1 METSPKDYVDTLDS
15 DNSLEFDNSMDFEEL
30 WNYYVYANSKDS
42 KDAPKIP
49 RDYELCKSRKDLDMR
64 CQNQQFYGWANYEES
79 EENKVTF
86 NNNKVYKKIHIPLKY
101 LHTYQLYLYQVDTKL
116 DRIMKV
122 NIIKGI
128 FCTYFVTL
136 HRAY

>member
-15 DNSLEFDNSMDFEEL
+15 DNSLEFYNSVDFEEL

-42 KDAPKIP
+42 KDAPNIVT
-49 RDYELCKSRKDLDMR
+49 DYELCKSRKDLDMR

-86 NNNKVYKKIHIPLKY
+86 NNNKVYKKIHTYTSQISTY
-101 LHTYQLYLYQVDTKL
+101 LSA
-116 DRIMKV
+116 
-122 NIIKGI
+122 I
-128 FCTYFVTL
+128 FVSGGYKI
-136 HRAY
+136 R